1 MTQTYLAFQLE
12 GSEESIFVDAT
23 TMHDPSFT
31 SNLTAHPVESGSDIT
46 DHARAEPDRVSFE
59 FIISDAPTKGAT
71 GGTMNP
77 VESSG
82 RARFS
87 FELLN
92 GLRIKGT
99 LFRVVTAFRS
109 YNNMAIKSLAPV
121 FRANVAGVVQ
131 FRAEFQEIRVVDSK
145 TVELRIPKRVTKA
158 KPTSNMGNQS
168 GKQVDTSDNA
178 ILYNTFVES
187 GVTAKTGAATP

>member
-99 LFRVVTAFRS
+99 LFRIVTAFRS
-109 YNNMAIKSLAPV
+109 YEQHGHKKPMRLVIQGERGRCRSVPS
-121 FRANVAGVVQ
+121 
-131 FRAEFQEIRVVDSK
+131 RVSRDSRGR
-145 TVELRIPKRVTKA
+145 L
-158 KPTSNMGNQS
+158 
-168 GKQVDTSDNA
+168 
-178 ILYNTFVES
+178 
-187 GVTAKTGAATP
+187 

>member
-109 YNNMAIKSLAPV
+109 YNNMAIKSLCTYVFVRTWPV
-121 FRANVAGVVQ
+121 SFSSEPNFKRLEWSTLRRSSCVYRNELLRLSLLRTWVTS
-131 FRAEFQEIRVVDSK
+131 RVN
-145 TVELRIPKRVTKA
+145 R
-158 KPTSNMGNQS
+158 
-168 GKQVDTSDNA
+168 
-178 ILYNTFVES
+178 
-187 GVTAKTGAATP
+187 